1 MTTALDNLKQLI
13 DDEKWDQIQQL
24 MTSHKESFCNYISDA
39 RMVSRLVERFGW
51 DKFLMM
57 INNTTQNGTNNLI
70 RILSLITPSTLF
82 NSSNGD
88 EQRALIQHLDTN
100 NLQEM
105 ISNYSQLISVLN
117 CIHPQVLGDF
127 FNKLGDEYVKR
138 LTYGL
143 TKWSHIFLTFN
154 PDEETS
160 KRFDTH
166 VKMLET
172 VEKDLNQLIQPQQR
186 QLSREYQQKIS
197 ALVTLH
203 KDWLAH
209 VICDPKIAKH
219 LIDTIGWTTFC
230 RIINDYNDLL
240 YFLLLIP
247 KEKYDYTTN
256 HTELLRGIAPQKL
269 QDIIKNDK
277 QLYNALGCLTL
288 DEGVSLGD
296 CLGEEYIIK
305 LLDDPQKW
313 NEILNPGG
321 NLKSRNK
328 MIHFILNYV
337 GQLVQTN
344 ERFCVLLKQMTIDEV
359 KACIELV
366 EKEHCQ
372 NLIKNGDELV
382 NVLSLL
388 NGFKPRT
395 EMNDPLGLRLL
406 TDMSFHE
413 RLSIVKAQQQL
424 LEKLDHDQYLGTLFE
439 SIDQL
444 ELILTTLNYDYN
456 LPDSSILNYASGGGP
471 SQIQMKNQSIIIG
484 AIGSRLDM
492 LFKEHQQLLD
502 VLKVLHPDCRIKLI
516 EQLDASMYRLASSD
530 EEKKAILDT
539 LNLSDRL
546 KIAQK
551 WSPLSDLKKSLSVNL
566 IEKDY
571 GKARDDLQRII
582 DIHGNGGF
590 TDCLP
595 ELMTLSQPER
605 QQLFENKNAGSILFA
620 IMSRFISS
628 NEEIKTNLDFLIESG
643 IRLSEED
650 VANLWSS
657 LSLIHHNIKQGDN
670 KIDHIFNKIK
680 TLPPI
685 VTTELLSRPAG
696 CLNANPFERILCCL
710 ICSRNEKDRQLFE
723 NLYDEKKSC
732 KKIWKQSN
740 IESYMKNILMLAD
753 IQIQQRDGS
762 PDNKKAIH
770 LDSHGLSFV
779 TNMYFITGDK
789 RKKVKYALNL
799 NEKIAQAKIALFQE
813 KDLNTGIKV
822 FQDKCSAAIE
832 EAHTQSMFYR
842 SWPEFFA
849 KMAVFALTFGVVSLK
864 TDFEKNLDSIRG
876 EAHRLPELAK
886 DCISN
891 NQVKMVSTHEM
902 LEQKMRNDSHISSA
916 TKQAH
921 SGVKED
927 ILDNHHDDLPQ
938 KKLKDET
945 KKNQSMQSDSEDEDL
960 FYDAQ
965 SGDELTDENKR
976 PLSP

>member
-1 MTTALDNLKQLI
+1 MNTVLDNLKQLI

-39 RMVSRLVERFGW
+39 RMVRRLVERFGW
-51 DKFLMM
+51 DDFLVI
-57 INNTTQNGTNNLI
+57 INNTNQKGANNLV
-70 RILSLITPSTLF
+70 RILSLITPSTSF

-105 ISNYSQLISVLN
+105 ISNDSLLISVLN

-138 LTYGL
+138 FTYGL
-143 TKWSHIFLTFN
+143 TKWSHIFLAFN
-154 PDEETS
+154 TDEETS
-160 KRFDTH
+160 KRFGSH
-166 VKMLET
+166 VTMLET
-172 VEKDLNQLIQPQQR
+172 VATDLNQLIQLEGL
-186 QLSREYQQKIS
+186 QLPPEYQQKIR

-209 VICDPKIAKH
+209 VIGDPQIAKH

-230 RIINDYNDLL
+230 TIINDANDLL

-247 KEKYDYTTN
+247 KERYDYTTN
-256 HTELLRGIAPQKL
+256 HTELLRAIDPKKL
-269 QDIIKNDK
+269 QDMIKNYR
-277 QLYNALGCLTL
+277 QLYNVLGRLTL

-305 LLDDPQKW
+305 LLDDPLKW
-313 NEILNPGG
+313 NEILSLGG
-321 NLKSRNK
+321 SLKSRNN
-328 MIHFILNYV
+328 ML
-337 GQLVQTN
+337 QLVLNSFSKLVQNN
-344 ERFCVLLKQMTIDEV
+344 ERFCVVLKQMTIDEV
-359 KACIELV
+359 KACIELI

-372 NLIKNGDELV
+372 NLIKNGDELIA
-382 NVLSLL
+382 VLSQL
-388 NGFKPRT
+388 NGFKMRT
-395 EMNDPLGLRLL
+395 EMKAPLGRLL
-406 TDMSFHE
+406 LADMSFNE

-424 LEKLDHDQYLGTLFE
+424 LKKLDHDQYLGTLFKN
-439 SIDQL
+439 IDQL
-444 ELILTTLNYDYN
+444 AHVLIILNDDHH
-456 LPDSSILNYASGGGP
+456 LPDTSILNYAYGGGP
-471 SQIQMKNQSIIIG
+471 SQIQMKNQSIIIS

-502 VLKVLHPDCRIKLI
+502 VLKLLHPDCRIKLI
-516 EQLDASMYRLASSD
+516 EQLGASIHRLASYD

-546 KIAQK
+546 KIART
-551 WSPLSDLKKSLSVNL
+551 WNPLSDLKKSLSVNL
-566 IEKDY
+566 IEKNY
-571 GKARDDLQRII
+571 AKARDDLQRII
-582 DIHGNGGF
+582 DIYGNDSF

-595 ELMTLSQPER
+595 ELKTLSLPER
-605 QQLFENKNAGSILFA
+605 QQLFENRGGGSILFA
-620 IMSRFISS
+620 LMSRFISS

-650 VANLWSS
+650 VANLWRW
-657 LSLIHHNIKQGDN
+657 LSLIHPNIKRGDN

-696 CLNANPFERILCCL
+696 YLNANPFERILCSL
-710 ICSRNEKDRQLFE
+710 LCSRNEQDRQLFE

-732 KKIWKQSN
+732 KKIWEQSN
-740 IESYMKNILMLAD
+740 IKSYMENILMLAD

-762 PDNKKAIH
+762 PGNKKSHH

-789 RKKVKYALNL
+789 RKKVKCALHL

-813 KDLNTGIKV
+813 NDLNTGIKV

-832 EAHTQSMFYR
+832 EAHAQSMFYR
-842 SWPEFFA
+842 SWPQFFA
-849 KMAVFALTFGVVSLK
+849 KMAVFVVTLGAVSLK
-864 TDFEKNLDSIRG
+864 TDFERSLDNISG
-876 EAHRLPELAK
+876 AAHRMSELAR
-886 DCISN
+886 DCISS
-891 NQVKMVSTHEM
+891 NQVEIVSTHEM
-902 LEQKMRNDSHISSA
+902 LGQKMRNDSPISSA
-916 TKQAH
+916 KKQAH
-921 SGVKED
+921 SGVQDD

-938 KKLKDET
+938 EKLKDET
-945 KKNQSMQSDSEDEDL
+945 QNNQSIQSDSDDEDV
-960 FYDAQ
+960 FYDAL

-976 PLSP
+976 SLSP